1 VAFLLSGW
9 ATTSMMPPGEVGR
22 IDQKIIHRS
31 AWKRKSRKFVVTSG
45 VFQVPYCPAR
55 IPVGRPDG

>member
-31 AWKRKSRKFVVTSG
+31 AWKGCSAKFG
-45 VFQVPYCPAR
+45 CR
-55 IPVGRPDG
+55 IMHRSPSEDRENGF